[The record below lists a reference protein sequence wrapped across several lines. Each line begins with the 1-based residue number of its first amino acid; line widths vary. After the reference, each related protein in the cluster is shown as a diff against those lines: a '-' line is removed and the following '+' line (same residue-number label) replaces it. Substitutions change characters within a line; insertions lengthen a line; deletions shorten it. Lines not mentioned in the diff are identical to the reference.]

1 MPDLEIEIITNE
13 EVVLDVDTAGTLD
26 LELEIGN
33 YNVSDTLV
41 TEVEVVEVT
50 IPERLDLTDQVNNV
64 LDVPGFALLD
74 AGVDPAT
81 VDPPIPAGTI
91 ILRRE

>member
-50 IPERLDLTDQVNNV
+50 IPERLDLTDQVNNEG
-64 LDVPGFALLD
+64 DVPGFILLD
-74 AGVDPAT
+74 AAEAV
-81 VDPPIPAGTI
+81 PPGTPVGTI
-91 ILRRE
+91 VLRRE

>member
-13 EVVLDVDTAGTLD
+13 EVVIDVDTVGTLD

-33 YNVSDTLV
+33 YDVSDTLV

-50 IPERLDLTDQVNNV
+50 LPDRLDLTDQVNNEG
-64 LDVPGFALLD
+64 DVPGFILLD
-74 AGVDPAT
+74 AAEPVPGGTPV
-81 VDPPIPAGTI
+81 GTI
-91 ILRRE
+91 VLRRE